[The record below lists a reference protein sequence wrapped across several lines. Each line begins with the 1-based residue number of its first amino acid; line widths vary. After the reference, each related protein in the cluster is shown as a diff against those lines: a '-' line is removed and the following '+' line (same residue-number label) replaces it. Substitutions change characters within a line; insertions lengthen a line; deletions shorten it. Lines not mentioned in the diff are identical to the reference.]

1 MPSKK
6 RHYLTF
12 LAKCSTLLS
21 NETEPKSIEPNRS
34 DLELF
39 GEFDYS
45 SDEFNS
51 FYMSHNRQ
59 ILLHWLHGRLWI
71 EFIWIKFDDCV
82 TYKQGLTL
90 QLFQSVAKVQEPV
103 HIANVQV

>member
-6 RHYLTF
+6 RHYMTY

-51 FYMSHNRQ
+51 SY
-59 ILLHWLHGRLWI
+59 
-71 EFIWIKFDDCV
+71 V
-82 TYKQGLTL
+82 T
-90 QLFQSVAKVQEPV
+90 
-103 HIANVQV
+103 

>member
-6 RHYLTF
+6 RHYLTY

-21 NETEPKSIEPNRS
+21 NETEPKSFEPHRS
-34 DLELF
+34 DLF
-39 GEFDYS
+39 YS

-59 ILLHWLHGRLWI
+59 ILLHIWLHVRL
-71 EFIWIKFDDCV
+71 
-82 TYKQGLTL
+82 
-90 QLFQSVAKVQEPV
+90 
-103 HIANVQV
+103 